1 MLNLKFKERRL
12 STRKKLTGLL
22 PGKIYN
28 NRTEE
33 QVDCR
38 PVDISKDGVGVLSE
52 DALKIDDVLSL
63 KLSDRD
69 ITLKVM
75 WKKQDYG
82 KQNLQRYGLVT
93 SDSSIDL
100 EEIFAQAGCLK

>member
-22 PGKIYN
+22 PGKIFS

-52 DALKIDDVLSL
+52 EALKIDDELTL

-69 ITLKVM
+69 ILLKVM

-93 SDSSIDL
+93 KDSSVDL